1 MLVPVT
7 MRGLVSAAYMH
18 SLDAATAAFQ
28 AEQQEQQQ
36 EEEEGTFTSHT
47 AAAATAAPSLW
58 PGISFLE
65 AEAGQMAEG
74 AAASEAPSPRRHSS
88 TAVQQQQQ
96 EHRQQEAAL
105 SAVQNAALCDLIER
119 ELEDLVRPHLEPL
132 GLQPLRVS
140 MEVWEER
147 CGGGIRRE
155 VQSRSRSRLAVQKVC
170 CCDSYSILSAC
181 FPCCSSQLP
190 HAPLPHT
197 LSPPCS
203 SASPRA
209 PSPGSGSTRAW

>member
-7 MRGLVSAAYMH
+7 MRGLVSAADMH
-18 SLDAATAAFQ
+18 SLGAATAAFQ
-28 AEQQEQQQ
+28 AEQQQQL
-36 EEEEGTFTSHT
+36 EEERDDGPAPNAA

-74 AAASEAPSPRRHSS
+74 AAAEAPSPRRHSS
-88 TAVQQQQQ
+88 TAVQKQQQ

-105 SAVQNAALCDLIER
+105 SAGQNAALCDLIER

-140 MEVWEER
+140 VEVLKCGRGSLTEDLVRPHLEPLGLQPLRVSVEVWEER
-147 CGGGIRRE
+147 CGKGIRRG
-155 VQSRSRSRLAVQKVC
+155 AVAQ
-170 CCDSYSILSAC
+170 IGRML
-181 FPCCSSQLP
+181 L
-190 HAPLPHT
+190 
-197 LSPPCS
+197 
-203 SASPRA
+203 
-209 PSPGSGSTRAW
+209 